1 MNLTAANQ
9 LTILRML
16 IIPGFVIL
24 LLYGYRGWALVS
36 FFVAGITDLLDGLIA
51 RKDVYSGSHAP
62 RPAAP

>member
-16 IIPGFVIL
+16 IIPAFVIL

-36 FFVAGITDLLDGLIA
+36 FFVAAITDLSTLSSASLLT
-51 RKDVYSGSHAP
+51 
-62 RPAAP
+62 